1 MAIDVDSDV
10 SSPRADVS
18 TLPLFRE
25 TALEF
30 RQRTLPGTVLLS
42 QEVPRWV
49 LTIASLAFA
58 LAVCAFLAFGNYTR
72 RVRVGG
78 QVQLTQKVAHV
89 YASVDGTVVKRLV
102 NEGQLVEIGTPLY
115 VIDSDRRSASIG
127 QTQEAITASLN
138 ERRDEISSEKIRR
151 SRILVEERQA
161 LDDKVRDLEAEL
173 RQMRAQ
179 ASALHELVGAN
190 EQNLNRYRQL
200 AAQGYFPLAQL
211 QQKVQDNLD
220 VKAKLAGVER
230 DMAAT
235 LSGLQQSQS
244 AQRNFPLQAQNEL
257 SGYDQKLADLSA
269 QLADNEGRREIVVY
283 SQIHGRVTA
292 ALYDPG
298 QSVASAT
305 LLVSVVPYD
314 AQCVVDLYAPSRA
327 AGLISIGS
335 AVLLRYEAFPY
346 EKFGQYG
353 GHVIEIA
360 HTALPPTLLQQ
371 DSNSRETLYRVR
383 VQLDGQT
390 VKAYGR
396 SVNLEDGMK
405 VDADILLETRK
416 IYEWVLEPLYAISGR
431 YGGVVR

>member
-1 MAIDVDSDV
+1 MAINVDSEVSSPLSDV
-10 SSPRADVS
+10 SPK
-18 TLPLFRE
+18 PLFRE

-42 QEVPRWV
+42 QDLPRWA
-49 LTIASLAFA
+49 LTIAFLGFA
-58 LAVCAFLAFGNYTR
+58 LAICAFLAFGDYTR
-72 RVRVGG
+72 RVRVSG

-102 NEGQLVEIGTPLY
+102 TEGQLVEKGTPLY

-127 QTQEAITASLN
+127 QTQEAISTSLN
-138 ERRDEISSEKIRR
+138 ERRDEMSSEKTRR

-161 LDDKVRDLEAEL
+161 LDDKVSDLKAEL
-173 RQMRAQ
+173 RQIQAQ
-179 ASALHELVGAN
+179 AGALHELVEAN
-190 EQNLNRYRQL
+190 EQNLIRYRKL
-200 AAQGYFPLAQL
+200 AAEGYFPLAQL
-211 QQKVQDNLD
+211 QQKIQDNLD

-244 AQRNFPLQAQNEL
+244 AQRSFPLQAQNEL
-257 SGYDQKLADLSA
+257 SGYDQKLADLNA
-269 QLADNEGRREIVVY
+269 QLADNEGRREIIVY
-283 SQIHGRVTA
+283 SQIRGRVTA

-298 QSVASAT
+298 QSVTSAT

-314 AQCVVDLYAPSRA
+314 AQCVVDLYVPSRA

-335 AVLLRYEAFPY
+335 AVLLRYDAFPY

-360 HTALPPTLLQQ
+360 HTALPPMLFQQ
-371 DSNSRETLYRVR
+371 DSSSKEELYRVR
-383 VQLDGQT
+383 ARLDEQT
-390 VKAYGR
+390 VKAYGQ

-431 YGGVVR
+431 YSGVAR

>member
-1 MAIDVDSDV
+1 M
-10 SSPRADVS
+10 SPK
-18 TLPLFRE
+18 PLFRE

-42 QEVPRWV
+42 QDLPRWA
-49 LTIASLAFA
+49 LTIAFLGFA
-58 LAVCAFLAFGNYTR
+58 LAICAFLAFGDYTR
-72 RVRVGG
+72 RVRVSG

-102 NEGQLVEIGTPLY
+102 TEGQLVEKGTPLY

-127 QTQEAITASLN
+127 QTQEAISTSLN
-138 ERRDEISSEKIRR
+138 ERRDEMSSEKTRR

-161 LDDKVRDLEAEL
+161 LDDKVSDLKAEL
-173 RQMRAQ
+173 RQIQAQ
-179 ASALHELVGAN
+179 AGALHELVEAN
-190 EQNLNRYRQL
+190 EQNLIRYRKL
-200 AAQGYFPLAQL
+200 AAEGYFPLAQL
-211 QQKVQDNLD
+211 QQKIQDNLD

-244 AQRNFPLQAQNEL
+244 AQRSFPLQAQNEL
-257 SGYDQKLADLSA
+257 SGYDQKLADLNA
-269 QLADNEGRREIVVY
+269 QLADNEGRREIIVY
-283 SQIHGRVTA
+283 SQIRGRVTA

-298 QSVASAT
+298 QSVTSAT

-314 AQCVVDLYAPSRA
+314 AQCVVDLYVPSRA

-335 AVLLRYEAFPY
+335 AVLLRYDAFPY

-360 HTALPPTLLQQ
+360 HTALPPMLFQQ
-371 DSNSRETLYRVR
+371 DSSSKEELYRVR
-383 VQLDGQT
+383 ARLDEQT
-390 VKAYGR
+390 VKAYGQ

-431 YGGVVR
+431 YSGVAR